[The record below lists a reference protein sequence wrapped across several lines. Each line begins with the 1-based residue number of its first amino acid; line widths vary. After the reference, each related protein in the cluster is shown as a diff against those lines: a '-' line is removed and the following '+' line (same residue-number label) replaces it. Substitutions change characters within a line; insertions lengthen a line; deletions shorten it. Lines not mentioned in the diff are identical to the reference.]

1 MTDLALLTACGQALF
16 GDQWQRALARAL
28 GPLHPSG
35 AREAIDDRG
44 VRRIVAGERPV
55 PAWYWPAIS
64 RLLGERLLGIE
75 YQRVTVKRL
84 LVETYHRERQT
95 TPTSA

>member
-16 GDQWQRALARAL
+16 GEQWQRALARAL

-55 PAWYWPAIS
+55 PAWYWPALAS
-64 RLLGERLLGIE
+64 LLRQRRARADKEKAEAGRLVAVIA
-75 YQRVTVKRL
+75 Q
-84 LVETYHRERQT
+84 RERQT